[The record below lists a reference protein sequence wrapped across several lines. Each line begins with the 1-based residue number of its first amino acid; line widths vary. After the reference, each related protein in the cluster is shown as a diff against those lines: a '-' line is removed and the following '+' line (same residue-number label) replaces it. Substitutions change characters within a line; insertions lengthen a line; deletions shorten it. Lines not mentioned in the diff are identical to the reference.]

1 MAERLDL
8 KFSDVVND
16 INSAAGRIVVDPN
29 NPTIEGQQAVQ
40 AWLEAHPGYNR
51 NGANTSKYMAGYQPP
66 QDTPSVNNRA
76 LTPEEQYA
84 MAQADAKVHG
94 TPTYDPELVA
104 QNQANREKELSTQLS
119 QEKTLADKAH
129 ESIAN
134 LNSGRDTDAF
144 DKGLKAWSPLAPSFI
159 KGGDRSGEAAGYRAA
174 AGIEDKAAADNAKIL
189 QWNKQRAT
197 DNRLADKIAA
207 AQAES
212 QWKQNANAL
221 GAEGGASVVASQNQ
235 AVTPDIMAEKN
246 YQSQQMATATQNLAE
261 VNARKLA
268 AQDDRINADRT
279 DYNTQL
285 EESQNAYKY
294 NLATGDNK
302 VSSTSKNKDTS
313 DNASESTPENKD
325 TSDNASD
332 TKKTATEDEQNT
344 GPVAESNKHIKAEED
359 ATQITADTQAV
370 EKLIEEVNDLNSAQ
384 TPDTHIGRDGKQM
397 TKAEHYALIEDE
409 YNKIKARTPSVGN
422 LPSLLVPS
430 GNIAASINDITN

>member
-1 MAERLDL
+1 MAGRLDL

-16 INSAAGRIVVDPN
+16 INSAAGKVVVDPN
-29 NPTIEGQQAVQ
+29 NPTVEGQQAVQ
-40 AWLEAHPGYNR
+40 AWLDAHPDYNR

-66 QDTPSVNNRA
+66 QDTPPVNNRA

-104 QNQANREKELSTQLS
+104 QNQANREKELSAQSS
-119 QEKTLADKAH
+119 QEETLADKARA
-129 ESIAN
+129 SIAN

-144 DKGLKAWSPLAPSFI
+144 DKGLKAWSPLAPGFI
-159 KGGDRSGEAAGYRAA
+159 KGGDRSGEAAGYRAGA
-174 AGIEDKAAADNAKIL
+174 AIQDKAAADNAKIL
-189 QWNKQRAT
+189 QWSRQRASDRRT
-197 DNRLADKIAA
+197 ADKIAA
-207 AQAES
+207 GQADE
-212 QWKQNANAL
+212 QWKENANAF
-221 GAEGGASVVASQNQ
+221 GAEGGAPVVASQNK
-235 AVTPDIMAEKN
+235 AVRPN
-246 YQSQQMATATQNLAE
+246 LQYQNAFQTEQMNNAKQSLAE
-261 VNARKLA
+261 VKARKVA
-268 AQDDRINADRT
+268 AQNNRTKADQS
-279 DYNTQL
+279 DYQTQL

-302 VSSTSKNKDTS
+302 VSDTSKNKDTK
-313 DNASESTPENKD
+313 DNASDSTPKNKD
-325 TSDNASD
+325 TSDSTPN
-332 TKKTATEDEQNT
+332 TKETTTEDEQNT

-359 ATQITADTQAV
+359 ATQTTADTQAV

-384 TPDTHIGRDGKQM
+384 TPDMHIGRDGKQM

-409 YNKIKARTPSVGN
+409 YNKIKARTPNVGN